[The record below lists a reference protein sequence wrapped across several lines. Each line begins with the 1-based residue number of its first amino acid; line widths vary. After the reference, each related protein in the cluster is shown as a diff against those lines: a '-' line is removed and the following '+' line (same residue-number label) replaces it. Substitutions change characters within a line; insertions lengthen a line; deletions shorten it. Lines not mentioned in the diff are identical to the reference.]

1 MLLQFGINYYLM
13 VYLEENECVLSTT
26 EEEYIEACSTSSEV
40 VWLRKLLAGLIVL
53 NLETTCIWCDNHICV
68 KLTKNSMFHEKSKH
82 IEIMY
87 HYIRD
92 MVQKG
97 VVKL

>member
-1 MLLQFGINYYLM
+1 MD
-13 VYLEENECVLSTT
+13 VAS
-26 EEEYIEACSTSSEV
+26 
-40 VWLRKLLAGLIVL
+40 VWDQL
-53 NLETTCIWCDNHICV
+53 CIWCDNQSCV
-68 KLTKNSMFHEKSKH
+68 RLSENPMFHEKSKH

-87 HYIRD
+87 HYIID